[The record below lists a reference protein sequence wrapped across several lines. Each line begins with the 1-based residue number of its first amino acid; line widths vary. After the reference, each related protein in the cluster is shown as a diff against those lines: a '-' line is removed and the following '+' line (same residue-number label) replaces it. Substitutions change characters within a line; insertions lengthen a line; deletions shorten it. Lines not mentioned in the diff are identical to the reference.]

1 MENSKGRAIYII
13 IIILLLIGNG
23 VFGYLYFNKEKEVVT
38 VKEELVNTDNAKQ
51 QLEDL
56 LNDTED
62 ELDLYKGKSDE
73 LDSVIQIKNA
83 EIKEKADKIKSLL
96 RSNQISASELLK
108 VKDELDVLRYY
119 TQKYSRQVDS
129 VAKENEIL
137 VENLQKTKKTLNK
150 ANAKIENLTMENI
163 EKDNKLDIASR
174 LKADNLTVMG
184 IQNRSSGRQRE
195 TSRAKRVDQIKV
207 QFVIEDNPTAKSGDR
222 NIYMRLLSPEGATIS
237 TETSGGGKFE
247 YMGSEALYT
256 QRQKINFKNEQ
267 PSVTFMYA
275 RGTTQWEEGEY
286 QVLLYS
292 DGFLIGSKKFTLR

>member
-23 VFGYLYFNKEKEVVT
+23 VWGYLYFNKDKEVIT
-38 VKEELVNTDNAKQ
+38 VKEELVNTDNARQ

-62 ELDLYKGKSDE
+62 ELDQYKGQNAQ

-83 EIKEKADKIKSLL
+83 EIKEKADKIKALL

-150 ANAKIENLTMENI
+150 ANEKIENLTMENI
-163 EKDNKLDIASR
+163 EKDSKLNIASR
-174 LKADNLTVMG
+174 LKADNFIVVG

-195 TSRAKRVDQIKV
+195 TNRAKRVDQIKV
-207 QFVIEDNPTAKSGDR
+207 QFVIEDNPTAEIGDK

-247 YMGSEALYT
+247 YMGGEALYT
-256 QRQKINFKNEQ
+256 QRQKIKFKNEQ
-267 PSVTFMYA
+267 PTITFMYA
-275 RGTTQWEEGEY
+275 RGTTEWEKGEY
-286 QVLLYS
+286 KVLLYS